1 MINAEETNI
10 HYFGKEYPTKEH
22 IVNYVHDV
30 LTANDEMSPENN
42 ERFKFND
49 RKEGRGS
56 GVTGGAGQSDIGKRE
71 VASGT
76 ECIGL
81 IGTAI
86 THPCVKPT
94 PRTTC
99 NPRVQSPRARRG
111 APGVVYRSRIAFDR
125 SSRKRS

>member
-1 MINAEETNI
+1 M
-10 HYFGKEYPTKEH
+10 
-22 IVNYVHDV
+22 NYVHDV

-56 GVTGGAGQSDIGKRE
+56 EITGGARQSDIGERE

-81 IGTAI
+81 IGAAI
-86 THPCVKPT
+86 THPRVKPT
-94 PRTTC
+94 PGYS
-99 NPRVQSPRARRG
+99 NVQPLCTISACPTD
-111 APGVVYRSRIAFDR
+111 PSRCSGR
-125 SSRKRS
+125 CLS